1 MFCIFYINVSQT
13 LVPTKM
19 IHPMK
24 IHFAHHMNRSLGWAM
39 PEQGGRVCGPV
50 QVGGHDHG
58 WMEKE
63 IVLMDWYSGW
73 ILGCLHMHVDLFA
86 TIYWDQLHGSKQ
98 CIQWYLDLPTTGNL
112 KSKPKI
118 WYLKACAYVY
128 NTHIN
133 IRWYTIYDYIY
144 IWYLHDIQYM
154 VIYSLIY
161 IYTNDHDD
169 ILYIHGT
176 VYIYQNMW
184 NIP

>member
-1 MFCIFYINVSQT
+1 
-13 LVPTKM
+13 
-19 IHPMK
+19 
-24 IHFAHHMNRSLGWAM
+24 
-39 PEQGGRVCGPV
+39 V

-154 VIYSLIY
+154 VIYCLIY
-161 IYTNDHDD
+161 IY
-169 ILYIHGT
+169 IYKWSWWYIIYT
-176 VYIYQNMW
+176 WYCIYISEYVEYPLKCLERQKPLRCSFFNTK
-184 NIP
+184 P